1 MTTQNGNKPE
11 DTIQDLLALVQG
23 RNQRIAE
30 LELQVLKLSRNQCK
44 CGNQCKCEGECNN
57 ANGKSVSVQKAESKN
72 KRVFGEE
79 VKA

>member
-1 MTTQNGNKPE
+1 MVSQNGTNPE
-11 DTIQDLLALVQG
+11 ETMQDLIALVQG

-30 LELQVLKLSRNQCK
+30 LELQVLKLNRNQCK

-57 ANGKSVSVQKAESKN
+57 ANGKSVSVQEAESKN

-79 VKA
+79 TKA

>member
-1 MTTQNGNKPE
+1 MTSQNGSKPE

-30 LELQVLKLSRNQCK
+30 LELQVLKLNR
-44 CGNQCKCEGECNN
+44 NQCKCEGECNN
-57 ANGKSVSVQKAESKN
+57 ANGESVSVQKTESKN

-79 VKA
+79 AKAKS

>member
-1 MTTQNGNKPE
+1 MTSQNGVNPE

-30 LELQVLKLSRNQCK
+30 LELQVLKLNR
-44 CGNQCKCEGECNN
+44 NQCKCEGECSN
-57 ANGKSVSVQKAESKN
+57 ANGKSLSVQETESKN

-79 VKA
+79 AKAKS

>member
-44 CGNQCKCEGECNN
+44 CGNQCKCEGGCN
-57 ANGKSVSVQKAESKN
+57 ANGESVSVQKAESKN

-79 VKA
+79 AKA